1 MIDRFISGFIS
12 GFEFLFKA
20 FCAVAMVWIAAMPVV
35 SILAYGASGWW
46 MLSYILIVP
55 VFCGIFNML
64 DILC

>member
-1 MIDRFISGFIS
+1 MFEKFLYGFII
-12 GFEFLFKA
+12 GFEFLFKV

-35 SILAYGASGWW
+35 SILVYGASGWW

-64 DILC
+64 DIL